1 MDINVVSLLILD
13 RKNKFLLLKKTD
25 DGKWGLPGGHLT
37 TGETPKQGLVREI
50 KEELGINIKS
60 KNYHFLKK
68 YMKGKKELNIFY
80 LKDNIDSNDIKLS
93 EEHSEFDFFSYKQI
107 MDLRDK
113 SISSNLDF
121 ILDYLNN
128 N

>member
-1 MDINVVSLLILD
+1 
-13 RKNKFLLLKKTD
+13 
-25 DGKWGLPGGHLT
+25 
-37 TGETPKQGLVREI
+37 
-50 KEELGINIKS
+50 
-60 KNYHFLKK
+60 
-68 YMKGKKELNIFY
+68 MKGKKELNVFY
-80 LKDNIDSNDIKLS
+80 LKDDIDSNDIKLS

-107 MDLRDK
+107 MDLRSK

>member
-1 MDINVVSLLILD
+1 MDINVVSLLIVV
-13 RKNKFLLLKKTD
+13 KNNEFLLLKKTE

-50 KEELGINIKS
+50 KEELGVDIKS

-80 LKDNIDSNDIKLS
+80 LNNNINSNNIKLS
-93 EEHSEFDFFSYKQI
+93 EEHSEFNFFSYKQI
-107 MDLRDK
+107 MDLKEK
-113 SISSNLDF
+113 SMSSNLEF
-121 ILDYLNN
+121 ISDYLKK
-128 N
+128 